1 MRDFPDF
8 NEATI
13 AAIATPPGT
22 GGIGIIRVSGPQSQA
37 ILQQLFQAKNSPPK
51 FISHRLYFGA
61 IVHPKTRQ
69 VIDEVL
75 AVYMRA
81 PRTYTREDVAE
92 IHGHGSYLLLQEI
105 LAQIVA
111 FPDTRLAE
119 PGEFTKRAFLNGRID
134 LTQAEAVA
142 ELLGAKTKEGASL
155 AVSQL
160 RGGLQ
165 GEIWKIRDALV
176 AVRAII
182 EVAIDFPDEEV
193 EILDG
198 QVLKARLARE
208 VQEPLAR
215 LLARA
220 DGGKVLR
227 EGVSVVILGRP
238 NVGKSSLLNC
248 LLREERAIVTE
259 LPGTTRDTIEEWL
272 DIKGVP
278 VRIVDTAGIRET
290 AEAVEEIGILR
301 ARQKLAEADLVLL
314 VLDAV
319 EGLQAEDC
327 NLFELAAD
335 KAELS
340 SLPAPTKLMP
350 SGCKAELSSLPAP
363 TKLMPSG
370 CKKVVVVVN
379 KVDRVPALDLAPYA
393 EALGGGPV
401 VAISATTGEG
411 IRNLEEAVYEAAT
424 GGQGLQ
430 EPGVAAP
437 NVRHV
442 AALQRAIVAVQQIG
456 EGLAADL
463 PPDLLAIDLQAALAF
478 LGDIIGETTTDD
490 VLDMIFAEFCLG
502 K

>member
-13 AAIATPPGT
+13 AAMATPPGT
-22 GGIGIIRVSGPQSQA
+22 GGIGIIRVSGPQSHA
-37 ILQQLFQAKNSPPK
+37 ILQQLFQPKNPPQN

-61 IVHPKTRQ
+61 IIHPKTRA

-81 PRTYTREDVAE
+81 PRTYTREDVVE

-105 LAQIVA
+105 LAQIVT
-111 FPDTRLAE
+111 FPSTRLAE

-142 ELLGAKTKEGASL
+142 ELLGAKTKEGANL

-160 RGGLQ
+160 RGGLH
-165 GEIWKIRDALV
+165 GEIWKIRDALL
-176 AVRAII
+176 AVRAIM

-193 EILDG
+193 EILDAHA
-198 QVLKARLARE
+198 LTARLARE

-220 DGGKVLR
+220 DGGKIIR

-248 LLREERAIVTE
+248 LLREDRAIVTE
-259 LPGTTRDTIEEWL
+259 LPGTTRDTIEECL

-290 AEAVEEIGILR
+290 VEAVEEIGIRR
-301 ARQKLAEADLVLL
+301 ARQKLGEADLVLL
-314 VLDAV
+314 VLDGA
-319 EGLQAEDC
+319 EGLQAEDRA
-327 NLFELAAD
+327 LFEVAAD
-335 KAELS
+335 
-340 SLPAPTKLMP
+340 
-350 SGCKAELSSLPAP
+350 
-363 TKLMPSG
+363 
-370 CKKVVVVVN
+370 KKVVVVVN
-379 KVDRVPALDLAPYA
+379 KIDRAASLDLALYGEIFSGA
-393 EALGGGPV
+393 PV

-411 IRNLEEAVYEAAT
+411 IRNLEDAVYEAAT

-430 EPGVAAP
+430 EPGGAAP
-437 NVRHV
+437 NVRHA
-442 AALQRAIVAVQQIG
+442 AALQRALAAVQQVG

>member
-1 MRDFPDF
+1 MPDFPDF

-13 AAIATPPGT
+13 AAIATPPGA
-22 GGIGIIRVSGPQSQA
+22 GGIGIIRVSGPQSHA
-37 ILQQLFQAKNSPPK
+37 ILQQLFQPKNPPPH

-61 IVHPKTRQ
+61 IVHPKTLA

-81 PRTYTREDVAE
+81 PQTYTREDVVE

-105 LAQIVA
+105 LAQIVT
-111 FPDTRLAE
+111 FPDTRLAA

-142 ELLGAKTKEGASL
+142 ELLGAKTKEGANL
-155 AVSQL
+155 AVNQL
-160 RGGLQ
+160 RGGLH

-176 AVRAII
+176 AVRAIM
-182 EVAIDFPDEEV
+182 EVAIDFPDEDV
-193 EILDG
+193 DILNA
-198 QVLKARLARE
+198 QALKARLAHE
-208 VQEPLAR
+208 GEEPLAR

-220 DGGKVLR
+220 DGGKIIR

-259 LPGTTRDTIEEWL
+259 IPGTTRDTIEECL

-290 AEAVEEIGILR
+290 VEAVEEIGIRR
-301 ARQKLAEADLVLL
+301 ARQKLGEADMVLL
-314 VLDAV
+314 VLDGVA
-319 EGLQAEDC
+319 GLQEEDRA
-327 NLFELAAD
+327 LFAVAAD
-335 KAELS
+335 
-340 SLPAPTKLMP
+340 
-350 SGCKAELSSLPAP
+350 
-363 TKLMPSG
+363 
-370 CKKVVVVVN
+370 KKVVVVVN
-379 KVDRVPALDLAPYA
+379 KIDMATSLDIGAYEKAFPGAL
-393 EALGGGPV
+393 V

-411 IRNLEEAVYEAAT
+411 IRHLEDAMYEAAT

-430 EPGVAAP
+430 EAGVAAP
-437 NVRHV
+437 NVRH
-442 AALQRAIVAVQQIG
+442 ATALQCTLAAVQRVG

-463 PPDLLAIDLQAALAF
+463 PPDLLAIDLQAALGF
-478 LGDIIGETTTDD
+478 LGDIVGETTTDD

>member
-13 AAIATPPGT
+13 AAIATPPGA

-37 ILQQLFQAKNSPPK
+37 ILQQLFQPKNPLSK

-61 IVHPKTRQ
+61 IVHPQTRAA
-69 VIDEVL
+69 IDEVL

-81 PRTYTREDVAE
+81 PQTYTREDVVE

-105 LAQIVA
+105 LAQIVT
-111 FPDTRLAE
+111 FPATRLAE

-142 ELLGAKTKEGASL
+142 ELLGAKTKEGAGL

-176 AVRAII
+176 AVRAIM

-193 EILDG
+193 EILDIPA
-198 QVLKARLARE
+198 LTARLVRE

-220 DGGKVLR
+220 EGGKIIR

-248 LLREERAIVTE
+248 LLREDRAIVTE
-259 LPGTTRDTIEEWL
+259 LPGTTRDTIEECL

-290 AEAVEEIGILR
+290 VEAVEEIGIRR
-301 ARQKLAEADLVLL
+301 ARQKLGEADLVLL
-314 VLDAV
+314 VLDGV
-319 EGLQAEDC
+319 EGLQAEDRT
-327 NLFELAAD
+327 LFAVAAD
-335 KAELS
+335 
-340 SLPAPTKLMP
+340 
-350 SGCKAELSSLPAP
+350 
-363 TKLMPSG
+363 
-370 CKKVVVVVN
+370 KKVVVVVN
-379 KVDRVPALDLAPYA
+379 KIDRAPSLDLGLYT
-393 EALGGGPV
+393 EAFPGTPV
-401 VAISATTGEG
+401 VAISAVTGEG
-411 IRNLEEAVYEAAT
+411 VHNLEDAVYEAAT
-424 GGQGLQ
+424 GGHGLQ
-430 EPGVAAP
+430 EPGVVAP
-437 NVRHV
+437 NVRHA
-442 AALQRAIVAVQQIG
+442 AALQRALVAVQQVG

-478 LGDIIGETTTDD
+478 LGDIVGETTTDD

>member
-1 MRDFPDF
+1 MRDFPEF

-37 ILQQLFQAKNSPPK
+37 ILQQLFQAKNPPQN

-81 PRTYTREDVAE
+81 PQTYTREEVVE

-105 LAQIVA
+105 LAQILT
-111 FPDTRLAE
+111 FPSTRLAE

-165 GEIWKIRDALV
+165 GEIWGIRDALV

-198 QVLKARLARE
+198 QALKARLTKE

-220 DGGKVLR
+220 DGGKVIR
-227 EGVSVVILGRP
+227 EGVSVVIIGRP

-248 LLREERAIVTE
+248 LLREDRAIVTE
-259 LPGTTRDTIEEWL
+259 LPGTTRDTIEECL

-290 AEAVEEIGILR
+290 VEAVEEIGIRR

-314 VLDAV
+314 VLDGA
-319 EGLQAEDC
+319 EGLQAEDRT
-327 NLFELAAD
+327 LFEVAAD
-335 KAELS
+335 EAELS
-340 SLPAPTKLMP
+340 SLPAQTKLI
-350 SGCKAELSSLPAP
+350 
-363 TKLMPSG
+363 PSG

-379 KVDRVPALDLAPYA
+379 KIDRVTALDFALYA
-393 EALGGGPV
+393 ETFRGVPI

-411 IRNLEEAVYEAAT
+411 IRSLEEAVYEAAT

-430 EPGVAAP
+430 EPGIAAP
-437 NVRHV
+437 NVRHA
-442 AALQRAIVAVQQIG
+442 AALQRALVAVQQIG

>member
-13 AAIATPPGT
+13 AAIATPPGA

-37 ILQQLFQAKNSPPK
+37 ILQQLFQPKTPPAK
-51 FISHRLYFGA
+51 FLSHRLYFGA
-61 IVHPKTRQ
+61 IVHPQTRTP
-69 VIDEVL
+69 IDEVL

-81 PRTYTREDVAE
+81 PQTYTREDVVE

-105 LAQIVA
+105 LAQILT
-111 FPDTRLAE
+111 FPATRLAE

-142 ELLGAKTKEGASL
+142 ELLGAKTKEGAGL

-176 AVRAII
+176 AVRAIM

-193 EILDG
+193 EILD
-198 QVLKARLARE
+198 VPALTARLVRD
-208 VQEPLAR
+208 VQEPLIR

-220 DGGKVLR
+220 EGGKVIR

-248 LLREERAIVTE
+248 LLREDRAIVTE
-259 LPGTTRDTIEEWL
+259 LPGTTRDTIEECL

-290 AEAVEEIGILR
+290 VEAVEEIGIRR
-301 ARQKLAEADLVLL
+301 ARQKLGEADLVLL
-314 VLDAV
+314 VLDGAA
-319 EGLQAEDC
+319 GLQLEDRT
-327 NLFELAAD
+327 LFAVAAD
-335 KAELS
+335 
-340 SLPAPTKLMP
+340 
-350 SGCKAELSSLPAP
+350 
-363 TKLMPSG
+363 
-370 CKKVVVVVN
+370 KKVVVVVN
-379 KVDRVPALDLAPYA
+379 KIDRATSLDLAPYA
-393 EALGGGPV
+393 EAFPGTPV

-411 IRNLEEAVYEAAT
+411 IHNLEDAVYEAAT

-437 NVRHV
+437 NVRHA
-442 AALQRAIVAVQQIG
+442 AALQRALVAVQQVG

-463 PPDLLAIDLQAALAF
+463 SPDLLAIDLQAALAF

-490 VLDMIFAEFCLG
+490 VLDMIFADFCLG

>member
-13 AAIATPPGT
+13 AAMATPPGA
-22 GGIGIIRVSGPQSQA
+22 GGIGIIRVSGSQA
-37 ILQQLFQAKNSPPK
+37 QTILAQLFQPKNPPRK
-51 FISHRLYFGA
+51 FISHRLYFGV
-61 IVHPKTRQ
+61 IVHPKTRA

-81 PRTYTREDVAE
+81 PQTYTREDVVE

-105 LAQIVA
+105 LAQIVT
-111 FPDTRLAE
+111 FPGTRLAE

-160 RGGLQ
+160 RGGLH

-176 AVRAII
+176 AVRAIM
-182 EVAIDFPDEEV
+182 EVAIDFPDEET
-193 EILDG
+193 EIIDTQALT
-198 QVLKARLARE
+198 ARLARE
-208 VQEPLAR
+208 AQEPLAR

-220 DGGKVLR
+220 DGGKIIR

-248 LLREERAIVTE
+248 LLREDRAIVTE
-259 LPGTTRDTIEEWL
+259 LPGTTRDTIEECL

-290 AEAVEEIGILR
+290 VEAVEEIGIRR
-301 ARQKLAEADLVLL
+301 ARQKLGEADLVLL
-314 VLDAV
+314 VLDGA
-319 EGLQAEDC
+319 EGLQDQDRA
-327 NLFELAAD
+327 LFAVAAD
-335 KAELS
+335 
-340 SLPAPTKLMP
+340 
-350 SGCKAELSSLPAP
+350 
-363 TKLMPSG
+363 
-370 CKKVVVVVN
+370 KKVVVVVN
-379 KVDRVPALDLAPYA
+379 KIDRAASLELGLYA
-393 EALGGGPV
+393 EAFPLAPV

-411 IRNLEEAVYEAAT
+411 IRELEAAVYEAAT
-424 GGQGLQ
+424 GGQGIQ

-437 NVRHV
+437 NVRHA
-442 AALQRAIVAVQQIG
+442 AALQRALAEVRRVG
-456 EGLAADL
+456 EGLAAGL
-463 PPDLLAIDLQAALAF
+463 SPDLLAIDLQAALAF

-490 VLDMIFAEFCLG
+490 VLDMIFADFCLG

>member
-1 MRDFPDF
+1 MVMPDFPDF

-13 AAIATPPGT
+13 AAIATPPGA
-22 GGIGIIRVSGPQSQA
+22 GGIGIIRVSGLQAHA
-37 ILQQLFQAKNSPPK
+37 ILQQLFQPKNPQRT

-61 IVHPKTRQ
+61 IVHPKTGAA
-69 VIDEVL
+69 IDEVL

-81 PRTYTREDVAE
+81 PRTYTREDVVE

-105 LAQIVA
+105 LAQIVT
-111 FPDTRLAE
+111 FPATRLAE

-142 ELLGAKTKEGASL
+142 ELLGAKTREGAHL

-160 RGGLQ
+160 RGGLH

-176 AVRAII
+176 AVRAIM

-193 EILDG
+193 EILDA
-198 QVLKARLARE
+198 QALKTRLARE
-208 VQEPLAR
+208 VEEPLAK

-220 DGGKVLR
+220 EGGKIIR
-227 EGVSVVILGRP
+227 EGISVVILGRP
-238 NVGKSSLLNC
+238 NVGKSSLLNG

-259 LPGTTRDTIEEWL
+259 IPGTTRDTIEECL

-290 AEAVEEIGILR
+290 SEAVEEIGIRR
-301 ARQKLAEADLVLL
+301 ARQKLGEADLVLL
-314 VLDAV
+314 VLDGV
-319 EGLQAEDC
+319 EGVRDEDRA
-327 NLFELAAD
+327 LFAVAAD
-335 KAELS
+335 
-340 SLPAPTKLMP
+340 
-350 SGCKAELSSLPAP
+350 
-363 TKLMPSG
+363 
-370 CKKVVVVVN
+370 KKVVVAVN
-379 KVDRVPALDLAPYA
+379 KIDRATALDLGPYH
-393 EALGGGPV
+393 EAFPGMPV

-411 IRNLEEAVYEAAT
+411 IRNLENAVYEAAT
-424 GGQGLQ
+424 GGYGLQ
-430 EPGVAAP
+430 EAGVAAP
-437 NVRHV
+437 NVRHA
-442 AALQRAIVAVQQIG
+442 AALQCALVAVRQVG

-463 PPDLLAIDLQAALAF
+463 PPDLLAIDLQGALAF
-478 LGDIIGETTTDD
+478 LGDIVGETTTDD

>member
-1 MRDFPDF
+1 MPDFPDF

-13 AAIATPPGT
+13 AAIATPPGA
-22 GGIGIIRVSGPQSQA
+22 GGIGIIRVSGPQSHA
-37 ILQQLFQAKNSPPK
+37 ILQQFFQPKTPPRN

-61 IVHPKTRQ
+61 VIHPKTRA

-81 PRTYTREDVAE
+81 PQTYTREDVVE

-105 LAQIVA
+105 LAQILT
-111 FPDTRLAE
+111 FPDTRLAA

-160 RGGLQ
+160 RGGLH

-176 AVRAII
+176 AVRAIM
-182 EVAIDFPDEEV
+182 EVAIDFPDEDV
-193 EILDG
+193 DILNA
-198 QVLKARLARE
+198 QALKARLESE
-208 VQEPLAR
+208 VEAPLAR

-220 DGGKVLR
+220 DGGKIIR

-259 LPGTTRDTIEEWL
+259 LPGTTRDTIEECL

-290 AEAVEEIGILR
+290 VEAVEEIGIRR
-301 ARQKLAEADLVLL
+301 ARQKLGEADMVLL
-314 VLDAV
+314 VLDGAA
-319 EGLQAEDC
+319 GLQEEDRA
-327 NLFELAAD
+327 LFAVAAD
-335 KAELS
+335 
-340 SLPAPTKLMP
+340 
-350 SGCKAELSSLPAP
+350 
-363 TKLMPSG
+363 
-370 CKKVVVVVN
+370 KKVVVVVN
-379 KVDRVPALDLAPYA
+379 KIDRATSLDIGVYEKIFP
-393 EALGGGPV
+393 GVPV
-401 VAISATTGEG
+401 VAISATTGVG
-411 IRNLEEAVYEAAT
+411 IRDLEDAVYGAAT

-437 NVRHV
+437 NVRH
-442 AALQRAIVAVQQIG
+442 ATALQRALAAVQRVG

-463 PPDLLAIDLQAALAF
+463 PPDLLAIDLQASLDF

>member
-1 MRDFPDF
+1 MRDFSDF
-8 NEATI
+8 NESTI
-13 AAIATPPGT
+13 AAIATSPGA
-22 GGIGIIRVSGPQSQA
+22 GGIGIIRVSGPQSHA
-37 ILQQLFQAKNSPPK
+37 ILQQLFQPKNPPHN

-61 IVHPKTRQ
+61 IVHPKNRA
-69 VIDEVL
+69 VMDEVL

-81 PRTYTREDVAE
+81 PQTYTREDVAE

-105 LAQIVA
+105 LAQILT
-111 FPDTRLAE
+111 FPATRLAE

-160 RGGLQ
+160 RGGLH
-165 GEIWKIRDALV
+165 GDIWKIRDALV
-176 AVRAII
+176 AVRAIM

-198 QVLKARLARE
+198 PALTARLARE
-208 VQEPLAR
+208 VQEPLTR

-220 DGGKVLR
+220 DGGKIIR
-227 EGVSVVILGRP
+227 EGISVVILGRP

-248 LLREERAIVTE
+248 LLREERAIVTD
-259 LPGTTRDTIEEWL
+259 LPGTTRDTIEECL
-272 DIKGVP
+272 DIKGIP

-290 AEAVEEIGILR
+290 VEAVEEIGIRR
-301 ARQKLAEADLVLL
+301 ARQKLGEADLVLL
-314 VLDAV
+314 VLDGA
-319 EGLQAEDC
+319 EGLQAEDRA
-327 NLFELAAD
+327 LFAVAAD
-335 KAELS
+335 
-340 SLPAPTKLMP
+340 
-350 SGCKAELSSLPAP
+350 
-363 TKLMPSG
+363 
-370 CKKVVVVVN
+370 KKVVVVVN
-379 KVDRVPALDLAPYA
+379 KIDRAVSLDVGLYA
-393 EALGGGPV
+393 EAFSGASV

-411 IRNLEEAVYEAAT
+411 IHSLEDEVYDAAT
-424 GGQGLQ
+424 GGHGLQ

-442 AALQRAIVAVQQIG
+442 AALQRALAAVQQVG

>member
-13 AAIATPPGT
+13 AAIATPPGA

-37 ILQQLFQAKNSPPK
+37 ILQQLFQPKNPPSK

-61 IVHPKTRQ
+61 IVHPQTRAA
-69 VIDEVL
+69 IDEVL

-81 PRTYTREDVAE
+81 PRTYTREDVVE

-105 LAQIVA
+105 LAQIVT
-111 FPDTRLAE
+111 FPATRLAE

-142 ELLGAKTKEGASL
+142 ELLGAKTKEGAGL

-165 GEIWKIRDALV
+165 EEIWKIRDALV
-176 AVRAII
+176 AVRAIM

-193 EILDG
+193 EILDIPA
-198 QVLKARLARE
+198 LTARLVRE

-220 DGGKVLR
+220 EGGKIIR

-238 NVGKSSLLNC
+238 NVGKSSLLNR
-248 LLREERAIVTE
+248 LLREDRAIVTE
-259 LPGTTRDTIEEWL
+259 LPGTTRDTIEECL

-290 AEAVEEIGILR
+290 VEAVEEIGIRR
-301 ARQKLAEADLVLL
+301 ARQKLGEADLVLL
-314 VLDAV
+314 VLDGE
-319 EGLQAEDC
+319 EGLQAEDRT
-327 NLFELAAD
+327 LFAVAAD
-335 KAELS
+335 K
-340 SLPAPTKLMP
+340 KI
-350 SGCKAELSSLPAP
+350 
-363 TKLMPSG
+363 
-370 CKKVVVVVN
+370 VVVIN
-379 KVDRVPALDLAPYA
+379 KIDRATSLDFGLYT
-393 EALGGGPV
+393 EAFPGTPV
-401 VAISATTGEG
+401 VAISAVTGEG
-411 IRNLEEAVYEAAT
+411 VHNLEDAVYEAAT
-424 GGQGLQ
+424 GGHGLQ

-437 NVRHV
+437 NVRHA
-442 AALQRAIVAVQQIG
+442 AALQRALVAVQQVG

-478 LGDIIGETTTDD
+478 LGDIVGETTTDD

>member
-1 MRDFPDF
+1 MRDFSDF

-13 AAIATPPGT
+13 AAIATPPGA
-22 GGIGIIRVSGPQSQA
+22 GGIGIIRVSGPQSHA
-37 ILQQLFQAKNSPPK
+37 ILRQIFQPKTPPQK
-51 FISHRLYFGA
+51 FISHRLYLGA
-61 IVHPKTRQ
+61 IVHPKTRL

-81 PRTYTREDVAE
+81 PQTYTREDVVE

-105 LAQIVA
+105 LALIVTFSA
-111 FPDTRLAE
+111 TRLAD

-142 ELLGAKTKEGASL
+142 ELLGAKTREGANL

-160 RGGLQ
+160 RGGLH

-193 EILDG
+193 DILDTP
-198 QVLKARLARE
+198 VLKARLARE
-208 VQEPLAR
+208 AEEPLAR

-220 DGGKVLR
+220 DGGKIIR

-248 LLREERAIVTE
+248 LLREERAIVTD
-259 LPGTTRDTIEEWL
+259 LPGTTRDTIEECL

-278 VRIVDTAGIRET
+278 VRIIDTAGIRET
-290 AEAVEEIGILR
+290 VEAVEEIGIRR
-301 ARQKLAEADLVLL
+301 ARKKLEEADLVLL
-314 VLDAV
+314 VLDGV
-319 EGLQAEDC
+319 EGLQVEDRT
-327 NLFELAAD
+327 LFEVTAD
-335 KAELS
+335 
-340 SLPAPTKLMP
+340 
-350 SGCKAELSSLPAP
+350 
-363 TKLMPSG
+363 
-370 CKKVVVVVN
+370 KKVVVVVN
-379 KVDRVPALDLAPYA
+379 KIDRAPSLDLGLYA
-393 EALGGGPV
+393 ANFSGTPV

-411 IRNLEEAVYEAAT
+411 IHSLEDAVYESAT

-430 EPGVAAP
+430 DPWIAAP
-437 NVRHV
+437 NVRHAV
-442 AALQRAIVAVQQIG
+442 ALQRALVAVQQVG
-456 EGLAADL
+456 GGLAADL

>member
-1 MRDFPDF
+1 MVMPDFPDF

-13 AAIATPPGT
+13 AAIATPPGA
-22 GGIGIIRVSGPQSQA
+22 GGIGIIRVSGPQSHA
-37 ILQQLFQAKNSPPK
+37 ILQHLFQPKNPPRK
-51 FISHRLYFGA
+51 LISHRLYFGA
-61 IVHPKTRQ
+61 IVHPKTRM
-69 VIDEVL
+69 VLDEVL

-81 PRTYTREDVAE
+81 PQTYTREDVVE

-105 LAQIVA
+105 LAQVVA
-111 FPDTRLAE
+111 FPATRLAE

-142 ELLGAKTKEGASL
+142 ELLGAKTKEGVTL

-160 RGGLQ
+160 RGGLH

-176 AVRAII
+176 AVRAIM

-193 EILDG
+193 EILD
-198 QVLKARLARE
+198 VRALKARMTRE
-208 VQEPLAR
+208 VEEPLAR

-220 DGGKVLR
+220 DGGKIIR
-227 EGVSVVILGRP
+227 EGISVVILGRP

-259 LPGTTRDTIEEWL
+259 TPGTTRDTIEECL

-290 AEAVEEIGILR
+290 VEAVEEIGIRR
-301 ARQKLAEADLVLL
+301 ARQKLGEADLVVL
-314 VLDAV
+314 VLDGA
-319 EGLQAEDC
+319 EGLQAEDRA
-327 NLFELAAD
+327 LFEVAAD
-335 KAELS
+335 
-340 SLPAPTKLMP
+340 
-350 SGCKAELSSLPAP
+350 
-363 TKLMPSG
+363 
-370 CKKVVVVVN
+370 KKVVVVVN
-379 KVDRVPALDLAPYA
+379 KIDRAPFLDIGLYQ
-393 EALGGGPV
+393 EIFSGVPV
-401 VAISATTGEG
+401 VAISAATGEG
-411 IRNLEEAVYEAAT
+411 IRALEDAVYESAT
-424 GGQGLQ
+424 GGQALQ

-437 NVRHV
+437 NVRHG
-442 AALQRAIVAVQQIG
+442 AALQRAFAAVHQVG
-456 EGLAADL
+456 EGLDADL